1 METMN
6 DLQQKLH
13 SIDGKGYGAYKQLK
27 GIYHYRAFTLGIEQ
41 VQIDPYAPPSSIKV
55 VIKRETAAIPDDLLD
70 TKIKRIAA
78 ADFLAR
84 AFKEAV
90 SHQQRKV
97 SGTGSSGLILIDA
110 GGQEMLER
118 TAVAIKK
125 SDIEVRFSVGL
136 PASGRRILGGKAS
149 HIFTSIIP
157 QAVAQALYYKNIDSE
172 RLKDQVSLMLD
183 QEHIR
188 EELPKRKLVA
198 FIANN
203 SLLPRKNGVSDKPL
217 EDGIPFQSPASDEVE
232 ILLPSGKT
240 VKGMGIKEGIT
251 LIVGGGYHGKST
263 VLEALQRGVY
273 NHTPMDGRE
282 YVITRHDAVKI
293 RAEDGRHVE
302 KVNVSPFINHLPN
315 GKNTQQFSTE
325 NAGGSTSQA
334 ANVVEALEA
343 GTSLLL
349 IDEDT
354 SATNFMIRDSRMQR
368 LVTADKEPI
377 TPFID
382 RVKQLYQQH
391 KVSTILI
398 VGGSGDYFDVADC
411 IIMMDEYRP
420 ENVIDRAKDIATEQ
434 ANQRYLLLDAPLQ
447 QQPTRIPLRAS
458 FPLSGKDGRFKVKG
472 KYTVLYGRQTIDLSG
487 LEQLVDTS
495 QTNSLAIMLNYI
507 KNHLLDDQT
516 SLKKI
521 VDKLYA
527 QIEKAGL
534 ESLTSYAGSQGSLA
548 LPRKQEL
555 MAALNR
561 YRGLNIYV
569 L

>member
-183 QEHIR
+183 QEHID
-188 EELPKRKLVA
+188 RK
-198 FIANN
+198 
-203 SLLPRKNGVSDKPL
+203 S
-217 EDGIPFQSPASDEVE
+217 
-232 ILLPSGKT
+232 
-240 VKGMGIKEGIT
+240 
-251 LIVGGGYHGKST
+251 
-263 VLEALQRGVY
+263 
-273 NHTPMDGRE
+273 
-282 YVITRHDAVKI
+282 
-293 RAEDGRHVE
+293 
-302 KVNVSPFINHLPN
+302 
-315 GKNTQQFSTE
+315 
-325 NAGGSTSQA
+325 
-334 ANVVEALEA
+334 VV
-343 GTSLLL
+343 
-349 IDEDT
+349 
-354 SATNFMIRDSRMQR
+354 
-368 LVTADKEPI
+368 
-377 TPFID
+377 
-382 RVKQLYQQH
+382 
-391 KVSTILI
+391 
-398 VGGSGDYFDVADC
+398 
-411 IIMMDEYRP
+411 
-420 ENVIDRAKDIATEQ
+420 
-434 ANQRYLLLDAPLQ
+434 
-447 QQPTRIPLRAS
+447 
-458 FPLSGKDGRFKVKG
+458 
-472 KYTVLYGRQTIDLSG
+472 
-487 LEQLVDTS
+487 
-495 QTNSLAIMLNYI
+495 
-507 KNHLLDDQT
+507 
-516 SLKKI
+516 
-521 VDKLYA
+521 
-527 QIEKAGL
+527 
-534 ESLTSYAGSQGSLA
+534 
-548 LPRKQEL
+548 
-555 MAALNR
+555 
-561 YRGLNIYV
+561 
-569 L
+569 